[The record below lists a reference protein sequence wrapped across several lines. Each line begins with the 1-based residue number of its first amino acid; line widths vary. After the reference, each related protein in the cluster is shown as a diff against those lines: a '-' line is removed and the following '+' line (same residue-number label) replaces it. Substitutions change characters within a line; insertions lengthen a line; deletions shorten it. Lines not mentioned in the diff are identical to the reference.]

1 MADYSYYT
9 RRIRDIREDND
20 LTQQQI
26 AEILGTSQTMYAR
39 YERGANELPIRH
51 LIRLA
56 EYYRLSTDYLLG
68 LTNEKKPYPSKKI
81 KTRGETVW
89 FLISSLFYLYTAKPS
104 QLFCCSRDNL
114 FFIVASAIF
123 ANTVWYHQSATFT
136 AFYQSWSS
144 HLPVCSTLI
153 SSRFRRFILRTDTH
167 VDYTS
172 SELLKHFFHYTCLT

>member
-56 EYYRLSTDYLLG
+56 EYYRLSTDCLLG

-81 KTRGETVW
+81 KTR
-89 FLISSLFYLYTAKPS
+89 
-104 QLFCCSRDNL
+104 
-114 FFIVASAIF
+114 
-123 ANTVWYHQSATFT
+123 
-136 AFYQSWSS
+136 
-144 HLPVCSTLI
+144 
-153 SSRFRRFILRTDTH
+153 
-167 VDYTS
+167 
-172 SELLKHFFHYTCLT
+172 